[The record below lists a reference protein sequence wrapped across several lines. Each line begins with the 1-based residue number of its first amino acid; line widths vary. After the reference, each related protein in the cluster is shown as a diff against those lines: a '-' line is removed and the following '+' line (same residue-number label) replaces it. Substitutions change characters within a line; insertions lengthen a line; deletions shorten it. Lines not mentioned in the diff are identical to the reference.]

1 MQVEGAVSVQPL
13 AYEVEGFKEYFLHLH
28 PSTNT
33 RNPWFQEYWEQ
44 MFRCKYPGSAWT
56 PYNDGYDQGCTGRE
70 RIESDNFHM
79 EAQLQF
85 VSDAIMAF
93 AYALTV
99 RYHDVFI
106 ALCRIRKHADM
117 PSRKSKT
124 LEMKPTVNLVFVQL
138 QSKSERRY
146 CQCYILR

>member
-1 MQVEGAVSVQPL
+1 
-13 AYEVEGFKEYFLHLH
+13 
-28 PSTNT
+28 
-33 RNPWFQEYWEQ
+33 
-44 MFRCKYPGSAWT
+44 
-56 PYNDGYDQGCTGRE
+56 
-70 RIESDNFHM
+70 M

-99 RYHDVFI
+99 RYHYVFI

-124 LEMKPTVNLVFVQL
+124 LEMILQLIRYSCNCKQSLKDVTASVTYYAKLFPFLVCKKPGLRVSDNVQH
-138 QSKSERRY
+138 
-146 CQCYILR
+146 IHDAG